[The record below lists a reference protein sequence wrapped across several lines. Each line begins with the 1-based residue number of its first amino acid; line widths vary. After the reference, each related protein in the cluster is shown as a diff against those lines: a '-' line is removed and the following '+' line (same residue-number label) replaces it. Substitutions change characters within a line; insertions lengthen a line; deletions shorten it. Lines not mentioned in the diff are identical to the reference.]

1 VWGLAEGPYVM
12 LPLLGPSNP
21 RDAIGMGIDAYIDP
35 FSYLASA
42 KGLDEIQITRLVVDG
57 IDPRAQAMDILDDLQ
72 KNSLDFYA
80 QLRSL
85 AQQRRAAELRRGT
98 APEPGASFYDDPSK
112 SPAASTDA
120 AVAPASVSP

>member
-1 VWGLAEGPYVM
+1 VM

-42 KGLDEIQITRLVVDG
+42 KGLDEIQITRFVLGG
-57 IDPRAQAMDILDDLQ
+57 IEDRARVIDVLDDLQ

-85 AQQRRAAELRRGT
+85 SQQKRAAELRHGA
-98 APEPGASFYDDPSK
+98 APQPGAGFYDDPAK
-112 SPAASTDA
+112 T
-120 AVAPASVSP
+120 APK

>member
-1 VWGLAEGPYVM
+1 M

-42 KGLDEIQITRLVVDG
+42 KGMDEMQITRFVLGG
-57 IDPRAQAMDILDDLQ
+57 IDERARNIDVLDDLE

-85 AQQRRAAELRRGT
+85 WQQKRAAELRRGT
-98 APEPGASFYDDPSK
+98 APQPGAGFYDDPAK
-112 SPAASTDA
+112 TAA
-120 AVAPASVSP
+120 PK